1 MSRKKAKKRVAAPQG
16 GENHASEK
24 QTEEDIRHDTKE
36 IAHFRDV
43 RSYTH
48 DAGRSNTP
56 FSTTRPTCCWSSI
69 ADSMPY
75 DILPDRY
82 KQMLP
87 ADVWNAKQLEFKNC
101 ILENAR
107 FLALQFTASLTY

>member
-1 MSRKKAKKRVAAPQG
+1 MLLEFNRRQ
-16 GENHASEK
+16 HA
-24 QTEEDIRHDTKE
+24 
-36 IAHFRDV
+36 
-43 RSYTH
+43 
-48 DAGRSNTP
+48 
-56 FSTTRPTCCWSSI
+56 
-69 ADSMPY
+69 Y

-87 ADVWNAKQLEFKNC
+87 ADVWNAKQLEFKTC

>member
-1 MSRKKAKKRVAAPQG
+1 MLLEFNRRQ
-16 GENHASEK
+16 HA
-24 QTEEDIRHDTKE
+24 
-36 IAHFRDV
+36 
-43 RSYTH
+43 
-48 DAGRSNTP
+48 
-56 FSTTRPTCCWSSI
+56 
-69 ADSMPY
+69 Y

-87 ADVWNAKQLEFKNC
+87 ADVWNAKQLEFNNC